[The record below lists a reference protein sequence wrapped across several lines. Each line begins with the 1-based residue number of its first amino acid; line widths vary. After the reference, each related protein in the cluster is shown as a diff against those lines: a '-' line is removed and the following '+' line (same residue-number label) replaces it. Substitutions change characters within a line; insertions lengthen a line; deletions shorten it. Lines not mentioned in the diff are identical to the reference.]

1 MYYFKYM
8 SNTTT
13 KENKMSTTK
22 EKIEFTSEEE
32 AERYF
37 EDMSTSTTY
46 KGQRIVHCQI
56 FLPCAFNNFAP
67 ANIVITTEN

>member
-1 MYYFKYM
+1 
-8 SNTTT
+8 
-13 KENKMSTTK
+13 MSTTK